1 MEPFK
6 NMISLSVAEQ
16 IARAIRKNY
25 KEFNS
30 KKFLAGLESELK
42 PLELKQRVEVI
53 ARRLH
58 ENLSD
63 DLDFNLEV
71 IEGVS
76 GLSGFTVWPLTHY
89 VAVYGLDSFDRSL
102 DCLKELTK
110 VFTSEFAI
118 RPFIIADEKRVMK
131 KLKEWVHDESEHVR
145 RLVSE
150 GTRPLLPWG
159 QKLIQYVADPARTWP
174 LLRILC
180 DDSSLYVRKSVA
192 NHLNDHSKNH
202 PDFVLTKLLELKNAR
217 KCTKEHAW
225 IISHASRTLIKK
237 GHPGAF
243 LLHDIEA
250 SHIKLH
256 AQKVHTKKVSL
267 GEALSVEVTV
277 ENTSGEKQRFILDHE
292 VHLLKANAKH
302 NIKCFKGLKS
312 TLLPFEKKTLTLKV
326 PLKPVT
332 TRTYY
337 SGQHF
342 WNCKLNGVS
351 FKKLAFT
358 LET

>member
-6 NMISLSVAEQ
+6 NSINTKVAEQ
-16 IARAIRKNY
+16 LARAIKKNY
-25 KEFNS
+25 PSFNS
-30 KKFLAGLESELK
+30 KTFLKGLEAELK
-42 PLELKQRVEVI
+42 PLELKQRVSVI

-71 IEGVS
+71 IEGVT
-76 GLSGFTVWPLTHY
+76 GVTGFAVWPLTEY
-89 VAVYGLDSFDRSL
+89 VSTYGLTSFDRAL
-102 DCLKELTK
+102 DCLKFLTTI
-110 VFTSEFAI
+110 FTSEFAI
-118 RPFIIADEKRVMK
+118 RAFLIADEKRVMK
-131 KLKEWVHDESEHVR
+131 KLKLWVRDENEHVR

-159 QKLIQYVADPARTWP
+159 QKIPQYVADPARTWP
-174 LLRILC
+174 LLKILC

-202 PDFVLTKLLELKNAR
+202 PDFVLEKLLELKNHK

-225 IISHASRTLIKK
+225 IVSHASRTLIKK

-243 LLHDIEA
+243 LLHDVKA
-250 SHIKLH
+250 GHVKLH
-256 AQKVHTKKVSL
+256 AQKVHTKKVRL
-267 GEALSVEVTV
+267 GESLSVEVTV
-277 ENTSGEKQRFILDHE
+277 ENTSNETQRFILDHE
-292 VHLLKANAKH
+292 VHLLKANSKH
-302 NIKCFKGLKS
+302 NIKCFKGLKT
-312 TLLPFEKKTLTLKV
+312 TLQPREKKTLTLKI
-326 PLKPVT
+326 PLRPVT

-337 SGQHF
+337 SGEHY

-351 FKKLAFT
+351 FKKLPFT
-358 LET
+358 LFT